1 MWKDVAAE
9 TQINYGTAFELYQ
22 YPLKNA
28 KRDEDENILA
38 QLLVTPPQTIEVLKQ
53 DPFNGD
59 PVLQGQLDDAL
70 TAKGLSKPQ
79 DLLDEAKDGLSQGAA
94 GSCSARLNCS
104 LGSNSKRSTILDS
117 TFGSG
122 DDEKPIDGWDIACSD
137 LAKHL
142 LAIMEKQCA
151 LIKFKGT
158 IKVVLETG
166 EMKSTDITASMTS
179 IIDLIVGTE
188 AHGPSSGCWRYTLD
202 VTPLKNIAVTNI
214 FSISP
219 KIIDTLGIDYETDS
233 AVNVVGGASMK
244 LNNAAVRL
252 DMKAK
257 TASDIVNWQP
267 QSNLTYPLFK
277 SASKVRLTS
286 FMRTSIDLSI
296 SVLNAQLQDLATL
309 TSETVFDAR
318 TLDLLIAGRE
328 PTKVSYACLQIAT
341 GTVTASVYGSTSTT
355 YSGVSTSTVTQT
367 VGEQGPLA
375 IETELWR
382 QSLATEVTATKGV
395 VTSTK
400 AGSRPLQTQLSCFTL
415 TSHGR
420 PHIEGKAL
428 GFQQGGD
435 FLSLGYRIIEPAVFF
450 LTSNGTLVAYPEPS
464 TPGSQEP
471 RVLCGPGSPD

>member
-1 MWKDVAAE
+1 
-9 TQINYGTAFELYQ
+9 
-22 YPLKNA
+22 
-28 KRDEDENILA
+28 
-38 QLLVTPPQTIEVLKQ
+38 
-53 DPFNGD
+53 
-59 PVLQGQLDDAL
+59 
-70 TAKGLSKPQ
+70 
-79 DLLDEAKDGLSQGAA
+79 
-94 GSCSARLNCS
+94 
-104 LGSNSKRSTILDS
+104 
-117 TFGSG
+117 
-122 DDEKPIDGWDIACSD
+122 
-137 LAKHL
+137 
-142 LAIMEKQCA
+142 
-151 LIKFKGT
+151 
-158 IKVVLETG
+158 
-166 EMKSTDITASMTS
+166 MTS

-471 RVLCGPGSPD
+471 RVLCGPGSPDWVSFYKLWYPARYPSERRAVCSRDCGSQTLTCANGVGGNNAMNVFDPDPERDWYSEYKSDQPYMPQWVTGEEPYQTYPVELRWKEVQSPCQY